1 MSSNPVP
8 APAGRPP
15 LFVTREGGV
24 ATVTL
29 DRPEL
34 RNAFDDVLATKIR
47 ETFMELSVDVSVRV
61 IVLKGSGDFFCAG
74 GDLAWMKQQFD
85 ADHITRVLEA
95 SHLAA
100 MLRCLDELPKL
111 LIAVIEGS
119 AFGGGVGL
127 AAVCDIVLAAP
138 DAKFALTETKLG
150 LIPATIAP
158 VLLRRIGLANIR
170 RFALNAC
177 PFGAVEAQSIGLIS
191 EIHERQE
198 LGASVE
204 RQIDLALACAPGAI
218 ADAKQLFRRV
228 AAGAISQS
236 ATAEAL
242 AARWEADETRQ
253 GVEAFFLHRR
263 PPWAT

>member
-1 MSSNPVP
+1 MIQTYETIHLETDARGIARLVLN
-8 APAGRPP
+8 RP
-15 LFVTREGGV
+15 
-24 ATVTL
+24 
-29 DRPEL
+29 DKH
-34 RNAFDDVLATKIR
+34 NALNAAMIR
-47 ETFMELSVDVSVRV
+47 EITDAATRLANDNSVRAV
-61 IVLKGSGDFFCAG
+61 VLSASGRSFCAG

-85 ADHITRVLEA
+85 ADHTTRVLEA

>member
-1 MSSNPVP
+1 MIQTYETIHLETDARGIARLVLN
-8 APAGRPP
+8 RP
-15 LFVTREGGV
+15 
-24 ATVTL
+24 
-29 DRPEL
+29 DKH
-34 RNAFDDVLATKIR
+34 NALNAAMIR
-47 ETFMELSVDVSVRV
+47 EITDAATRLANDNSVRAV
-61 IVLKGSGDFFCAG
+61 VLSASGRSFCAG

-85 ADHITRVLEA
+85 ADHTTRVLEA

-177 PFGAVEAQSIGLIS
+177 PFGAGEARSIGLIS

>member
-1 MSSNPVP
+1 MIQTYETIHLETDARGIARLVLN
-8 APAGRPP
+8 RP
-15 LFVTREGGV
+15 
-24 ATVTL
+24 
-29 DRPEL
+29 DKH
-34 RNAFDDVLATKIR
+34 NALNAAMIR
-47 ETFMELSVDVSVRV
+47 EITDAATRLANDNSVRAV
-61 IVLKGSGDFFCAG
+61 VLSASGRSFCAG
-74 GDLAWMKQQFD
+74 GDLVWMKQQFD
-85 ADHITRVLEA
+85 ADHTTRVLEA

-198 LGASVE
+198 LGAAVE

-253 GVEAFFLHRR
+253 GVDAFFLHRR